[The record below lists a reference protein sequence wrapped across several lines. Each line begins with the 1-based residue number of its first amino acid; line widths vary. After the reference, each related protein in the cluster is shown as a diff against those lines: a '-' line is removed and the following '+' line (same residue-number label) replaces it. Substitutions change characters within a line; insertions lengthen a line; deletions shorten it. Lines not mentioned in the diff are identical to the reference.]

1 MLPLLVL
8 IMAMGAPPRPPFVS
22 WVMAANNILCY
33 GGAFDGTAHCP
44 YLGTFE
50 TEALLCTHL

>member
-1 MLPLLVL
+1 MLPLL
-8 IMAMGAPPRPPFVS
+8 IMAMGPPPPPPFVS
-22 WVMAANNILCY
+22 WVMAANNSLCY